1 MVEGVE
7 VLAVVEVPQHG
18 LGVSAARCAQ
28 GTVGGHSDGV
38 QVSGVTDV
46 VGLKLAVGQV
56 PDLPENSKRCLNE
69 IKLHNDL

>member
-7 VLAVVEVPQHG
+7 VLAVIEVPQHG

-28 GTVGGHSDGV
+28 GTVGRHGDGV

-56 PDLPENSKRCLNE
+56 PDLTKNSKRCLNE
-69 IKLHNDL
+69 IIN